1 MTDNSKNGRGKT
13 AGNRQKT
20 TSSTQD
26 ETQEEETMNATDGQN
41 DTSEDSEKKTGK
53 TTGTGTETA
62 DDAGADWAEAM
73 AEQGVDGEGAADDW
87 AAAMAE
93 QGDTEENPES
103 PTEKDSVRSGADV
116 FQPLEQGAAGTPGTR
131 ELSVVMDIP
140 VKLNV
145 VLGRTRITIKEL
157 LELSEGSVVELDGLA
172 GDPLDILINDYLVA
186 QGEVVVVD
194 DKYGIRITEIV
205 TPSERV
211 HKLNR

>member
-1 MTDNSKNGRGKT
+1 MTDNSKNGRDKA
-13 AGNRQKT
+13 AGNRQKSN
-20 TSSTQD
+20 SSTQD
-26 ETQEEETMNATDGQN
+26 ENREEETMNASDREKN
-41 DTSEDSEKKTGK
+41 ASEDSDN
-53 TTGTGTETA
+53 TTQDTTATSTETG
-62 DDAGADWAEAM
+62 DDAGPDWAEAM
-73 AEQGVDGEGAADDW
+73 AEQGDAGEAAADDW

-93 QGDTEENPES
+93 QGVMEDSPDTPADE
-103 PTEKDSVRSGADV
+103 DGIRSGADI
-116 FQPLEQGAAGTPGTR
+116 FQPLEQGSAGTPGTR